1 VNLVRVRP
9 WLATAAL
16 LAGLSACSQFPAR
29 RPDALQAGPAG
40 AHQLALQGQIS
51 IKLLAFRGLEAK
63 GMSMGFFFNGGPE
76 GGQLD
81 LMTPLGSQVARV
93 HWTPSDAWLQTDQ
106 GERHFDTLG
115 ALSAEVLGEP
125 LPLAALMNW
134 VQGRP
139 DPDLPAATNH
149 TPQSFEQNGWLID
162 TTDIGIGR
170 LQAQRPAGDS
180 LRGITVRIRLDR

>member
-1 VNLVRVRP
+1 MSLTRAWISAV
-9 WLATAAL
+9 AL

-29 RPDALQAGPAG
+29 RPDGALAANSP
-40 AHQLALQGQIS
+40 HQLALQGQLS
-51 IKLLAFRGLEAK
+51 IKLLAFQGLDAK
-63 GMSMGFFFNGGPE
+63 GMSMGFFFNGGPQ

-93 HWTPSDAWLQTDQ
+93 HWTPTDAWLQTDQ
-106 GERHFDTLG
+106 GERHFATLG
-115 ALSAEVLGEP
+115 ELSAEVLGEP

-139 DPDLPAATNH
+139 DPGLPDPTNATP
-149 TPQSFEQNGWLID
+149 TSFEQSGWQID

-170 LQAQRPAGDS
+170 LNAQRPASAS
-180 LRGITVRIRLDR
+180 LRGITVRIRLDN